1 MILESVTILYYTL
14 ATISIGIVLYQKY
27 NTKIHSF
34 INKYLYNYEIVPND
48 TIDLCN
54 INDSNND
61 TYILFNDNINQNS
74 KTHMNN
80 DYENTNLINNNEHNN
95 NNNNEHTNLINNNE
109 HMNNNNE
116 NNNENNNQEIK
127 IFKTKKNIVIDFE

>member
-34 INKYLYNYEIVPND
+34 INKWLYNYESVPNED
-48 TIDLCN
+48 IDLCS

-61 TYILFNDNINQNS
+61 NTYILFN
-74 KTHMNN
+74 
-80 DYENTNLINNNEHNN
+80 
-95 NNNNEHTNLINNNE
+95 
-109 HMNNNNE
+109 
-116 NNNENNNQEIK
+116 ENNNQNNNQNINQINDNQINDNQINNNQINDNQINDNQNKNQEIK
-127 IFKTKKNIVIDFE
+127 VLKTKKNIVIDFE

>member
-34 INKYLYNYEIVPND
+34 INKWLYNYESVPNED
-48 TIDLCN
+48 IDLCS

-61 TYILFNDNINQNS
+61 NTYILFN
-74 KTHMNN
+74 
-80 DYENTNLINNNEHNN
+80 
-95 NNNNEHTNLINNNE
+95 
-109 HMNNNNE
+109 
-116 NNNENNNQEIK
+116 ENNNQNINQINDNQINDNQINNNQINDNQINDNQNKNQEIK
-127 IFKTKKNIVIDFE
+127 VLKTKKNIVIDFE